1 MMPRTEN
8 DVYDQKLLAG
18 THKLA
23 LVQTGSEDVEQETQ
37 TEELGAHDKWNQA
50 PDDVMVAYKNEGS
63 EDQTNITN
71 KKQKKDN
78 DALNLEKFMSRAG
91 PVMEQLVEENT
102 KLRFA
107 QF

>member
-1 MMPRTEN
+1 MIPRTEN

-23 LVQTGSEDVEQETQ
+23 LIQTGSDNVEQETQ
-37 TEELGAHDKWNQA
+37 TEDLGAQDKWNQA
-50 PDDVMVAYKNEGS
+50 PDDLMVIYKQDDES
-63 EDQTNITN
+63 ISLVT

-91 PVMEQLVEENT
+91 PVMEQCVEENI

-107 QF
+107 QY